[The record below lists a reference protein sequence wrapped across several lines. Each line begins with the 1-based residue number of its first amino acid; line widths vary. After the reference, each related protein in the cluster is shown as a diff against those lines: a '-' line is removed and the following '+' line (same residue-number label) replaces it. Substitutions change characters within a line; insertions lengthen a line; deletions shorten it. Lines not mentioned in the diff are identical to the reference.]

1 MNEFDLRT
9 LQCTVCVFQPLILS
23 TKLSKVRENSD
34 KVAAAISAS
43 ITHTVHNAPC
53 VDIYLS
59 PLVSAHRQKITVSCP
74 VLLSQPALSINTDNA
89 TNQNARDRGRT
100 DLFSNSL
107 GERKITQQQLQTY
120 NFTFRSSF
128 LKISVFIFREANV
141 SHPSQ

>member
-1 MNEFDLRT
+1 
-9 LQCTVCVFQPLILS
+9 VI
-23 TKLSKVRENSD
+23 ENSD

-107 GERKITQQQLQTY
+107 GERKITQQQLQILHSGLHFKKY
-120 NFTFRSSF
+120 LFSSF
-128 LKISVFIFREANV
+128 AK
-141 SHPSQ
+141 PM